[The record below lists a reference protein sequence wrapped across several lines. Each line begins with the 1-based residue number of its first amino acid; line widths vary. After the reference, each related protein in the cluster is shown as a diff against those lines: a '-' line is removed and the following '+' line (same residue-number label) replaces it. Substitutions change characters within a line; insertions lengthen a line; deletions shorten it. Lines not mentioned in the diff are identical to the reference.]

1 MKNIRNIS
9 YAALA
14 YFAITF
20 SACTQ
25 NEDMTPTLK
34 GLEINATFT
43 VGGVQ
48 TRVNTLEKG
57 NSWEN
62 NDDLKV
68 LLFTDDYISES
79 AVLDFDGKT
88 KTWSHSR
95 LFRWKDDYS
104 THNILAVHPSNYDFE
119 KYELPLEQKTLSDLK
134 SADLINGYLCQ
145 TPDWFIEIPMRHR
158 MSLVTITYH
167 VGTADYPNLD
177 IEELQVYP
185 KSTKVTF
192 KIDQVK
198 KEITMN
204 QPEGNPNSDWITA
217 CKHDNNQFSAIVIPD
232 SYAADDTFL
241 KFKIGD
247 KNFHAKM
254 MSNTEFQEGHRY
266 TYKLDVGKDKVK
278 LTQISVDDLKGWDS
292 NNEEDLK

>member
-1 MKNIRNIS
+1 MKKIRNIS

-14 YFAITF
+14 CFAITF
-20 SACTQ
+20 SSCTQ

-95 LFRWKDDYS
+95 LFRWEDDYS

-247 KNFHAKM
+247 DSFKVKM
-254 MSNTEFQEGHRY
+254 RMPTVFKEGCLY
-266 TYKLDVGKDKVK
+266 SYELNVGKDKVE
-278 LTQISVDDLKGWDS
+278 LTQISVDDLSGWT
-292 NNEEDLK
+292 NEEELK

>member
-1 MKNIRNIS
+1 MKKIRNIS

-14 YFAITF
+14 CFAITF
-20 SACTQ
+20 SSCTQ

-145 TPDWFIEIPMRHR
+145 TPDWFIEIFMRHR

-232 SYAADDTFL
+232 SYAVDDTFL

>member
-1 MKNIRNIS
+1 MKKIRNIS

-14 YFAITF
+14 CFAITF
-20 SACTQ
+20 SSCTQ

-278 LTQISVDDLKGWDS
+278 LTQISVDDLKGWDC

>member
-1 MKNIRNIS
+1 MKKIRNIS

-14 YFAITF
+14 CFAITF
-20 SACTQ
+20 SSCTQ

-204 QPEGNPNSDWITA
+204 QPEGNPNSDWITT